1 MKYIHK
7 MVSVTPSMHKASFPS
22 IRYVYAPK
30 NGKVKVLVPHHV
42 LSMQSDIKLFNLPIL
57 SAPILDKRNQYCIIA
72 SMDENTAYYIYDTY
86 LSNVSEVE
94 SERNVDIIELN
105 WMDLGKISQQVNM
118 PTLVISNIW
127 CDTENREEI
136 IDAVYNLAPSKK
148 MEL

>member
-1 MKYIHK
+1 MN
-7 MVSVTPSMHKASFPS
+7 KASFPS

-57 SAPILDKRNQYCIIA
+57 SAPILDQRNQYCIIA
-72 SMDENTAYYIYDTY
+72 SMDDRTAYYIYDTY
-86 LSNVSEVE
+86 LSSSNRGRAGE

-136 IDAVYNLAPSKK
+136 VDAVFNLAPTK
-148 MEL
+148 LRN